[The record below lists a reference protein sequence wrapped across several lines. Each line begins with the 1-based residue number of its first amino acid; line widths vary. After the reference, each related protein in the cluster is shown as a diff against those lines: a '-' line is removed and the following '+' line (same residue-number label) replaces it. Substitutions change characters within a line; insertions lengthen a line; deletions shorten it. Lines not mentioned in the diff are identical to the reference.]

1 MSFLRS
7 SSTAR
12 FFAGLFVTAG
22 LYAYFTRSV
31 PVLTLQMDDEP
42 APGPISGIHVSL
54 KQKSTSPPTVI
65 VHVINT
71 NSDPVTFLSYGSPL
85 DGLALQLGLLSI
97 TPDGAAAPLEIPTL
111 EVQRKWPP
119 LAESLVTIAPGES
132 QQQDLVIKDTIVSPE
147 DVGAKAIVQLRGK
160 WQAVWGKAKEDISN
174 EAMEKA
180 GIADDAYSG
189 QFLSN
194 ELEIEVTA

>member
-22 LYAYFTRSV
+22 LYAYFTHSV
-31 PVLTLQMDDEP
+31 PTLTLQMDDEP
-42 APGPISGIHVSL
+42 APGPISGIRVSL

-65 VHVINT
+65 VQVTNT
-71 NSDPVTFLSYGSPL
+71 NSEPVTFLSYGSPL
-85 DGLALQLGLLSI
+85 DGLAVQLGLLSI
-97 TPDGAAAPLEIPTL
+97 TPDGAAVPLEIPIL

-119 LAESLVTIAPGES
+119 QAESLITIAPGQS

-147 DVGAKAIVQLRGK
+147 DVGARAIVQLKGK

-189 QFLSN
+189 LFLSN